1 MRVAEAVA
9 GPNWGSTFTPRI
21 GSEVLVDFID
31 NDIDRPVIVACLF
44 NGNDLPPFA
53 AGVDSGRNHAGVI
66 SGIHSHNL
74 DAGGYNQW
82 VVDDSTHQLRMRLAS
97 STATSQLNLGHLI
110 HQSPHSAQRGHYRG
124 HGFELR
130 TDAWGSLRGGE
141 GVFIST
147 QARNHQGSGVQSTP
161 LDSAESVA
169 QLNAAQ
175 TLTDTLTQAATHH
188 TALVSAQAAQAQQ
201 QRLQA
206 IAPQQQGHYP
216 GDINGQPA
224 LKAHNAGRDLDNGQ
238 PVERFQHP
246 FIHLDSAASM
256 AWATP
261 NSTTVFAGGQLNW
274 TTQADSHWAAANT
287 AASVSAHATTLFTH
301 QGGIQAIAA
310 DGPVSLQAH
319 TGPLDILADQALTVT
334 SVNGRIE
341 IKAKDTITLQAG
353 QTAITLDG
361 GNITFTCP
369 GQFTV
374 HASRHPFEG
383 GSRQA
388 DGLNALPTGVAPPL
402 ICIPCLLKA
411 AQQGTPILTG
421 VI

>member
-1 MRVAEAVA
+1 
-9 GPNWGSTFTPRI
+9 
-21 GSEVLVDFID
+21 
-31 NDIDRPVIVACLF
+31 
-44 NGNDLPPFA
+44 
-53 AGVDSGRNHAGVI
+53 
-66 SGIHSHNL
+66 
-74 DAGGYNQW
+74 
-82 VVDDSTHQLRMRLAS
+82 
-97 STATSQLNLGHLI
+97 
-110 HQSPHSAQRGHYRG
+110 
-124 HGFELR
+124 
-130 TDAWGSLRGGE
+130 
-141 GVFIST
+141 
-147 QARNHQGSGVQSTP
+147 
-161 LDSAESVA
+161 
-169 QLNAAQ
+169 
-175 TLTDTLTQAATHH
+175 AATHH

-383 GSRQA
+383 GSREA
-388 DGLNALPTGVAPPL
+388 AVLNPLPDGTLPPETTWLELKRLDSEQQPIPGSKFSITFANGERKTGVLDQNGFARLENVPL
-402 ICIPCLLKA
+402 GFSQVFYEDNQEPLNRQPVSRLTQALLK
-411 AQQGTPILTG
+411 G
-421 VI
+421 